1 MKKHTRTEYS
11 LLNIFTGLFGY
22 ALNTILGFLCR
33 IIFVKYLSA
42 DYLGINGLFTN
53 LLSMLSLAELGVG
66 SAIVYAL
73 YKPLAENDTEKINSL
88 VKFYG
93 KAYKIIGIV
102 IGVIGLL
109 LVPYLNLIITEQPQ
123 ISEDIRLLYII
134 NLFNTAS
141 TYFFSYRSSL
151 IIANQQNY
159 IVQGLNYIVTIIQSI
174 LQMVILCITKNYL
187 AYLIVQTIG
196 IFCYNVIVS
205 FIATKQ
211 FPFIK
216 NKAKPLTK
224 VEKKSLFSNIR
235 DLMIYKI
242 SGLLVNNTDNIL
254 ITFFNGLEITGIASN
269 YTLLIN
275 TINSLLCQIFN
286 GLTASI
292 GNHNVSNSDENKY
305 EMFKFIN
312 FLNFWFFSWGGIGF
326 LLCSDNVIKL
336 LFGAQYILDKK
347 ISLILSIN
355 FIMVGMLNSV
365 WTYKHTLGLFKKG
378 RFVQFFTGIINII
391 LSIILGKYL
400 GLFGILFATC
410 LSRLFTS
417 FWYDPCVVFKYGLK
431 KSPVSY
437 FKNYSIYM
445 FVLIL
450 TTFVCYFLVGKIE
463 ANTIST
469 VLLQIV
475 LCSMLINVVF
485 ALCFFKKKEFKK
497 LIDLVKNI
505 KTLINK
511 NGKKID

>member
-1 MKKHTRTEYS
+1 MNKHTRTEYS

-93 KAYKIIGIV
+93 KAYRIIGIV
-102 IGVIGLL
+102 IGIIGLL
-109 LVPYLNLIITEQPQ
+109 LLPYLDLIITEQPK

-159 IVQGLNYIVTIIQSI
+159 IVQGLNYLVTIIQSI
-174 LQMVILCITKNYL
+174 LQMIVLCITKNYL
-187 AYLIVQTIG
+187 AYLIIQTIG
-196 IFCYNVIVS
+196 VFCYNITVS
-205 FIATKQ
+205 FIATKK

-216 NKAKPLTK
+216 SYAKSLSK
-224 VEKKSLFSNIR
+224 DEKKSLFSNIR

-254 ITFFNGLEITGIASN
+254 ITFFNGLTTTGIASN

-275 TINSLLCQIFN
+275 TINSLLSQIFN

-292 GNHNVSNSDENKY
+292 GNHNVSNDNESKY

-312 FLNFWFFSWGGIGF
+312 FMNFWLYSWGGIGF

-336 LFGAQYILDKK
+336 LFGDQYILDKK
-347 ISLILSIN
+347 ISLILSVN

-378 RFVQFFTGIINII
+378 RFIQFFTGIINIV
-391 LSIILGKYL
+391 LSILLGKYL
-400 GLFGILFATC
+400 GLFGILFATF

-417 FWYDPCVVFKYGLK
+417 FWYDPCVIYKYGFK
-431 KSPVSY
+431 KNPILY
-437 FKNYSIYM
+437 FKNYALYA
-445 FVLIL
+445 FVLIS
-450 TTFVCYFLVGKIE
+450 TTFICYFSVGQIK
-463 ANTIST
+463 ANSLLT

-475 LCSMLINVVF
+475 LCSLIINIIFV
-485 ALCFFKKKEFKK
+485 LCFFKKKEFKK
-497 LIDLVKNI
+497 LINLIINI
-505 KTLINK
+505 KTIMHLK
-511 NGKKID
+511 SKVK